1 MMIQTPRQPT
11 VSRKA
16 SASKVPSGHTQAP
29 PTNCIKA
36 VTRPRIA
43 FGEYSAA

>member
-1 MMIQTPRQPT
+1 MMIHTPRQPT
-11 VSRKA
+11 VSR
-16 SASKVPSGHTQAP
+16 SERASKVPSGHTQAP

-36 VTRPRIA
+36 VMRPRMR